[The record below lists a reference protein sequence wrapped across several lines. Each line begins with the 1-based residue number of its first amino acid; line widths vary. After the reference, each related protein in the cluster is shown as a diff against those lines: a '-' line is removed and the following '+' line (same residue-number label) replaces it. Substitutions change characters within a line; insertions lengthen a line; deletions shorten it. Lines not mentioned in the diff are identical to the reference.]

1 MPIAPGT
8 RLGLYV
14 VNCLIFVGGMGEVYR
29 AADTNLARSV
39 AINVLRE
46 SMPTPS
52 VSPDSTARQRRSRC

>member
-8 RLGLYV
+8 RLGPYV
-14 VNCLIFVGGMGEVYR
+14 VNSLIFVGGMGEVYR

-39 AINVLRE
+39 AIKVLRE
-46 SMPTPS
+46 SMPMPS